1 MISAYHRPTRITVSL
16 PNILHNYQLLKGLR
30 QRPVF
35 AVIKADAYGHGS
47 LPIAK
52 ALEAIEADGFCVA
65 VSDEAL
71 ELRQA
76 GITSRILV
84 LGLTEPQDACLHA
97 QKNIDL
103 TVSSLDWLKK
113 AYDFLKNS
121 SSLPLNVHLKI
132 DSGMGRIG
140 VRDTKEAQAIID
152 FIKDHQDHLTLAGI
166 FTHYATADSSQAN
179 CKNYVENQSQFFKEK
194 IDALHLEVLTHR
206 PIIHQSNTALSF
218 WYPEKTLDAI
228 RLGIGLYGCNPSD
241 GEVTLP
247 SDLPILPALSLTT
260 TLSYVK
266 QLPAGQSISYGATYT
281 TEKDEWIGTLPIG
294 YADGLPR
301 SSTGYQVLIDGHLC
315 PIVGRVCM
323 DQCMVRLPYAMP
335 TGALVTIIGT
345 DPISGQYLSAESLAQ
360 YNHTISYELFCGFSP
375 RIPRHYLN

>member
-1 MISAYHRPTRITVSL
+1 M
-16 PNILHNYQLLKGLR
+16 
-30 QRPVF
+30 
-35 AVIKADAYGHGS
+35 
-47 LPIAK
+47 
-52 ALEAIEADGFCVA
+52 
-65 VSDEAL
+65 
-71 ELRQA
+71 
-76 GITSRILV
+76 
-84 LGLTEPQDACLHA
+84 
-97 QKNIDL
+97 
-103 TVSSLDWLKK
+103 
-113 AYDFLKNS
+113 
-121 SSLPLNVHLKI
+121 
-132 DSGMGRIG
+132 
-140 VRDTKEAQAIID
+140 
-152 FIKDHQDHLTLAGI
+152 
-166 FTHYATADSSQAN
+166 
-179 CKNYVENQSQFFKEK
+179 
-194 IDALHLEVLTHR
+194 
-206 PIIHQSNTALSF
+206 
-218 WYPEKTLDAI
+218 
-228 RLGIGLYGCNPSD
+228 
-241 GEVTLP
+241 TLP

-345 DPISGQYLSAESLAQ
+345 DPISGQSLSAESLAQ

>member
-103 TVSSLDWLKK
+103 TVSVS
-113 AYDFLKNS
+113 Y
-121 SSLPLNVHLKI
+121 
-132 DSGMGRIG
+132 
-140 VRDTKEAQAIID
+140 T
-152 FIKDHQDHLTLAGI
+152 HLTL
-166 FTHYATADSSQAN
+166 
-179 CKNYVENQSQFFKEK
+179 
-194 IDALHLEVLTHR
+194 
-206 PIIHQSNTALSF
+206 
-218 WYPEKTLDAI
+218 
-228 RLGIGLYGCNPSD
+228 
-241 GEVTLP
+241 
-247 SDLPILPALSLTT
+247 
-260 TLSYVK
+260 
-266 QLPAGQSISYGATYT
+266 
-281 TEKDEWIGTLPIG
+281 
-294 YADGLPR
+294 
-301 SSTGYQVLIDGHLC
+301 
-315 PIVGRVCM
+315 
-323 DQCMVRLPYAMP
+323 P
-335 TGALVTIIGT
+335 T
-345 DPISGQYLSAESLAQ
+345 
-360 YNHTISYELFCGFSP
+360 N
-375 RIPRHYLN
+375 